1 MFSWYGS
8 NYPIFISA
16 QRWVETVKNLKC
28 NDYEFQEKATVFE
41 YIMCLPARR
50 EKIRDNVLSFMPV
63 NERLCVLRIKGRISN
78 TSLICVYA
86 PSDDKADRVNP
97 FNHNHSKLFR

>member
-63 NERLCVLRIKGRISN
+63 NERALMCPENQGAHIQHISHMRLR
-78 TSLICVYA
+78 TV
-86 PSDDKADRVNP
+86 
-97 FNHNHSKLFR
+97 